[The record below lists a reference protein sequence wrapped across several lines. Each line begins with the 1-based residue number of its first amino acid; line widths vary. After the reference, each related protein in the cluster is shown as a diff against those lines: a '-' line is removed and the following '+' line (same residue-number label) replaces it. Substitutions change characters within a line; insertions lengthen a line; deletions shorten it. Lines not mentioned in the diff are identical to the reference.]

1 MTRPATRLSA
11 LAATA
16 AVGALALGAGSAPAV
31 VPPRDCGNMSV
42 SGKLYQVKVDQISC
56 SSGKRY
62 AKTYLQRH
70 TKPRGYTCK
79 RYPARRNRVTFYC
92 NNGRRVFFAIRR

>member
-16 AVGALALGAGSAPAV
+16 AVGALALGAASAPAV
-31 VPPRDCGNMSV
+31 VPPRDCGTMSV
-42 SGKLYQVKVDQISC
+42 SGKRYQVKVDQIAC

-62 AKTYLQRH
+62 AKTYIQRR

-79 RYPARRNRVTFYC
+79 RYPARKNRVAFYC

>member
-1 MTRPATRLSA
+1 VTRTVPRLTA

-16 AVGALALGAGSAPAV
+16 AITALAGTAATAPAV

-42 SGKLYQVKVDQISC
+42 SGKRYQIKVDQISC
-56 SSGKRY
+56 KDGKGY
-62 AKTYLQRH
+62 AKKYIQSRS
-70 TKPRGYTCK
+70 KPRGYSCK
-79 RYPARRNRVTFYC
+79 RYPARKNRVTFYC